1 MVRLTTR
8 SFLHLLPELVGAD
21 FDHPFYA
28 RVTRVGQTDVSF
40 RSLECGDGMASR
52 EVAIQCSVTAREVN
66 ASGELSPLRRPV
78 SLKVDGQVHFGQ
90 VIAVEG
96 DHVTVISAE
105 ERFVT
110 TTAHIS
116 LVPPIVAL
124 LLEHVTFPCDVWS
137 DGKIVDLQS
146 VLLDRVIGRDGEVAS
161 REIDKVFEGLM
172 SQESRPASTQLCH
185 WVDPQTG
192 ESTEF
197 PLQHALD
204 FAYFVDG
211 DRDSV
216 PANVGQKFC
225 RPPTQTRQQDHNR
238 SEPTTDEALELFDPF
253 VDDDVSPQDV
263 TEFDWSASPS
273 ASTPQM
279 REKRPLDEVS
289 RGIGEGLQPERNQR
303 RRVGPQSAL
312 DKGAMIIEKLG
323 DDPELLDR
331 FLDMRKGATESGIN
345 NNATTTTTTQLATGE
360 LKPSASRKKTEP
372 TSKYAFNPQPDQLY
386 VHERVTST
394 KHRGKAPNVF
404 INGLVR
410 SDAVKFKAV
419 PGVCTRAFDI
429 RFGSKG
435 LSIRHFARFHPD
447 ERVAWLHSGGSN
459 FDNFSATAE
468 FEKAEPATCIGDIV
482 DSTRVFLSYT
492 REYCCGELSEL
503 TETILSFL
511 EETLARVT
519 WAETELPSVVFWVND
534 VLEDF

>member
-28 RVTRVGQTDVSF
+28 RVTRAGQTDVSF
-40 RSLECGDGMASR
+40 RSLEGGDGMVSR

-116 LVPPIVAL
+116 LVLPIVAL

-137 DGKIVDLQS
+137 DDEIVDLQS

-185 WVDPQTG
+185 WVDPHTG

-279 REKRPLDEVS
+279 REKRPHDEVS

-312 DKGAMIIEKLG
+312 DKDAMIIEKLG
-323 DDPELLDR
+323 DDPELLD
-331 FLDMRKGATESGIN
+331 LPG
-345 NNATTTTTTQLATGE
+345 
-360 LKPSASRKKTEP
+360 
-372 TSKYAFNPQPDQLY
+372 
-386 VHERVTST
+386 HEEGCNR
-394 KHRGKAPNVF
+394 
-404 INGLVR
+404 
-410 SDAVKFKAV
+410 
-419 PGVCTRAFDI
+419 I
-429 RFGSKG
+429 R
-435 LSIRHFARFHPD
+435 D
-447 ERVAWLHSGGSN
+447 
-459 FDNFSATAE
+459 
-468 FEKAEPATCIGDIV
+468 
-482 DSTRVFLSYT
+482 
-492 REYCCGELSEL
+492 
-503 TETILSFL
+503 
-511 EETLARVT
+511 
-519 WAETELPSVVFWVND
+519 
-534 VLEDF
+534 